1 MRLMKNVILRAKPIM
16 TPRRDH
22 LDSLAISLLLGCCLF
37 WGFQQVLIKA
47 TLPLVPPMVQGCARF
62 VGATIL
68 LMLWC
73 AWRRIPLWQSDGSLR
88 AGLLA
93 GLLFALEFVCIYPG
107 MQYTTASRLTILLY
121 TAPFWV
127 ALLLPIW
134 LKHER
139 LRPLQ
144 WVGLSLAFSGV
155 AFALRDSLA
164 AGGSWLGDVLSLA
177 AGALWGLTT
186 VVLRTTALSRVSA
199 EKLLFYQ
206 VGVSAVVLP
215 LAALA
220 MGETFSMDYPFWG
233 WSSLALQAVLG
244 AFVTFLIWMW
254 IISHYPA
261 TRVSAFSFLS
271 PLSALM
277 FGALWLGE
285 PITAD
290 LMIAL
295 AGVGLGIYLVNRRR

>member
-1 MRLMKNVILRAKPIM
+1 MRLMKNGILRAKPIM

-22 LDSLAISLLLGCCLF
+22 LDTLAISLLLGCCLF

-47 TLPLVPPMVQGCARF
+47 TLPLVPPMVQACVRF
-62 VGATIL
+62 IGATAL

-73 AWRRIPLWQSDGSLR
+73 VWRRIPLWQSDGSLR
-88 AGLLA
+88 AGLVA
-93 GLLFALEFVCIYPG
+93 GLLFAMEFVCIYSG
-107 MQYTTASRLTILLY
+107 MQHTTASRLTIMLY
-121 TAPFWV
+121 TSPFWV

-134 LKHER
+134 LKHEQ

-144 WVGLSLAFSGV
+144 WLGLGLAFAGV
-155 AFALRDSLA
+155 AFALRDRLA
-164 AGGSWLGDVLSLA
+164 GGGSWLGDALSLL
-177 AGALWGLTT
+177 AGAMWGLTT
-186 VVLRTTALSRVSA
+186 VVMRTTSLNKVSA

-206 VGVSAVVLP
+206 VGVSAVLLP
-215 LAALA
+215 VVALV
-220 MGETFSMDYPFWG
+220 MGEPFSLDYSVWG
-233 WSSLALQAVLG
+233 WSSLALQSVLG

-271 PLSALM
+271 PLSALV

>member
-1 MRLMKNVILRAKPIM
+1 M

-22 LDSLAISLLLGCCLF
+22 LDTLAISLLLGCCLF

-47 TLPLVPPMVQGCARF
+47 TLPLVPPMVQACVRF
-62 VGATIL
+62 IGATAL

-73 AWRRIPLWQSDGSLR
+73 VWRRIPLWQSDGSLR
-88 AGLLA
+88 AGLVA
-93 GLLFALEFVCIYPG
+93 GLLFAMEFVCIYSG
-107 MQYTTASRLTILLY
+107 MQHTTASRLTIMLY
-121 TAPFWV
+121 TSPFWV

-134 LKHER
+134 LKHEQ

-144 WVGLSLAFSGV
+144 WLGLGLAFAGV
-155 AFALRDSLA
+155 AFALRDRLA
-164 AGGSWLGDVLSLA
+164 GGGSWLGDALSLL
-177 AGALWGLTT
+177 AGAMWGLTT
-186 VVLRTTALSRVSA
+186 VVMRTTSLNKVSA

-206 VGVSAVVLP
+206 VGVSAVLLP
-215 LAALA
+215 VVALV
-220 MGETFSMDYPFWG
+220 MGEPFSLDYSVWG
-233 WSSLALQAVLG
+233 WSSLALQAALG

-271 PLSALM
+271 PLSALV

-285 PITAD
+285 PVTPD

-295 AGVGLGIYLVNRRR
+295 AGVALGIYLVNRRR

>member
-1 MRLMKNVILRAKPIM
+1 M

-22 LDSLAISLLLGCCLF
+22 LDTLAISLLLGCCIF

-47 TLPLVPPMVQGCARF
+47 TLPLVPPMVQACVRF
-62 VGATIL
+62 MGATLL

-88 AGLLA
+88 AGLVA

-107 MQYTTASRLTILLY
+107 MQYTTASRLTIMLY

-144 WVGLSLAFSGV
+144 WVGLAVAFSGV
-155 AFALRDSLA
+155 AFALRDSLSSV
-164 AGGSWLGDVLSLA
+164 GSWLGDALSLA
-177 AGALWGLTT
+177 AGAMWGLTT

-215 LAALA
+215 LVALA
-220 MGETFSMDYPFWG
+220 MGEPFSLNYSMWG

-271 PLSALM
+271 PVSALVV
-277 FGALWLGE
+277 GAFWLGE

-295 AGVGLGIYLVNRRR
+295 AGVALGIYLVNRRR

>member
-1 MRLMKNVILRAKPIM
+1 
-16 TPRRDH
+16 
-22 LDSLAISLLLGCCLF
+22 
-37 WGFQQVLIKA
+37 
-47 TLPLVPPMVQGCARF
+47 
-62 VGATIL
+62 
-68 LMLWC
+68 
-73 AWRRIPLWQSDGSLR
+73 LWQSDGSLR

>member
-1 MRLMKNVILRAKPIM
+1 M
-16 TPRRDH
+16 TPRREH

-47 TLPLVPPMVQGCARF
+47 TLPLVPPMVQGCIRF
-62 VGATIL
+62 IGAAAL

-73 AWRRIPLWQSDGSLR
+73 VWRRIPLWQPDGSLR
-88 AGLLA
+88 AGLVA
-93 GLLFALEFVCIYPG
+93 GLLFALEFVCIYTG
-107 MQYTTASRLTILLY
+107 MQHTTASRLTILLY

-127 ALLLPIW
+127 ALLLPLW

-155 AFALRDSLA
+155 AFALRDSLSS
-164 AGGSWLGDVLSLA
+164 GGSWLGDALSLA
-177 AGALWGLTT
+177 AGAAWGLTT

-206 VGVSAVVLP
+206 VGVSAAVLP
-215 LAALA
+215 LVAGA
-220 MGETFSMDYPFWG
+220 MGESFTLDYSLLG
-233 WSSLALQAVLG
+233 WSSLVLQAALG

-254 IISHYPA
+254 MISHYPA

-271 PLSALM
+271 PLSALV

-285 PITAD
+285 PITPD
-290 LMIAL
+290 LMIAM

>member
-1 MRLMKNVILRAKPIM
+1 M
-16 TPRRDH
+16 TPRREH

-47 TLPLVPPMVQGCARF
+47 TLPLVPPMVQGCIRF
-62 VGATIL
+62 IGATAL

-73 AWRRIPLWQSDGSLR
+73 VWRRIPLWQPDGSLR
-88 AGLLA
+88 AGLVA
-93 GLLFALEFVCIYPG
+93 GLLFALEFVCIYTG
-107 MQYTTASRLTILLY
+107 MQHTTASRLTILLY

-127 ALLLPIW
+127 ALLLPLW

-155 AFALRDSLA
+155 AFALRDSLSS
-164 AGGSWLGDVLSLA
+164 GGSWLGDALSLA
-177 AGALWGLTT
+177 AGAAWGLTT
-186 VVLRTTALSRVSA
+186 VVLRTTALIRVSA

-215 LAALA
+215 LVAGAV
-220 MGETFSMDYPFWG
+220 GESFTLDYSLLG
-233 WSSLALQAVLG
+233 WSSLVLQAALG

-254 IISHYPA
+254 MISHYPA

-271 PLSALM
+271 PLSALV

-285 PITAD
+285 PITPD
-290 LMIAL
+290 LMIAM

>member
-1 MRLMKNVILRAKPIM
+1 M
-16 TPRRDH
+16 TPRREH

-47 TLPLVPPMVQGCARF
+47 TLPLGPPMVQGCVRF
-62 VGATIL
+62 IGATAL

-73 AWRRIPLWQSDGSLR
+73 VWRRIPLWQPDGSLR
-88 AGLLA
+88 AGLVA
-93 GLLFALEFVCIYPG
+93 GLLFALEFVCIYTG
-107 MQYTTASRLTILLY
+107 MQHTTASRLTIMLY
-121 TAPFWV
+121 NAPFWV
-127 ALLLPIW
+127 ALLLPLW

-155 AFALRDSLA
+155 AFALRDSLSS
-164 AGGSWLGDVLSLA
+164 GGSWLGDALSLA
-177 AGALWGLTT
+177 AGAAWGLTT

-206 VGVSAVVLP
+206 VGVSAAVLP
-215 LAALA
+215 LVAGA
-220 MGETFSMDYPFWG
+220 MGESFTLDYSLLG
-233 WSSLALQAVLG
+233 WSSLVLQAALG

-254 IISHYPA
+254 MISHYPA

-271 PLSALM
+271 PLSALV
-277 FGALWLGE
+277 FGELWLGE
-285 PITAD
+285 PITPD
-290 LMIAL
+290 LMIAM

>member
-1 MRLMKNVILRAKPIM
+1 M
-16 TPRRDH
+16 TPRREH

>member
-1 MRLMKNVILRAKPIM
+1 M
-16 TPRRDH
+16 TPRREH

-47 TLPLVPPMVQGCARF
+47 TLPLVPPMVQGCVRF
-62 VGATIL
+62 IGATAL

-73 AWRRIPLWQSDGSLR
+73 VWRRIPLWQPDGSLR
-88 AGLLA
+88 AGLVA
-93 GLLFALEFVCIYPG
+93 GLLFALEFVCIYTG
-107 MQYTTASRLTILLY
+107 MQHTTASRLTIMLY

-127 ALLLPIW
+127 ALLLPLW

-155 AFALRDSLA
+155 AFALRDSLSS
-164 AGGSWLGDVLSLA
+164 GGSWLGDALSLA
-177 AGALWGLTT
+177 AGAAWGLTT
-186 VVLRTTALSRVSA
+186 VVLRTTALIRVSA

-215 LAALA
+215 LVAGAV
-220 MGETFSMDYPFWG
+220 GESFTLDYSLLG
-233 WSSLALQAVLG
+233 WSSLVLQAALG

-254 IISHYPA
+254 MISHYPA

-271 PLSALM
+271 PLSALV

-285 PITAD
+285 PITPD
-290 LMIAL
+290 LMIAM

>member
-1 MRLMKNVILRAKPIM
+1 MKNGILRAKPIM
-16 TPRRDH
+16 TPRREH

-47 TLPLVPPMVQGCARF
+47 TLPWVPPMVQGCARF
-62 VGATIL
+62 IGATVL

-73 AWRRIPLWQSDGSLR
+73 AWRRIPLWQRDGSLR

-107 MQYTTASRLTILLY
+107 MQYTTASRLTIMLY

-127 ALLLPIW
+127 AVLIPIW
-134 LKHER
+134 IKHER

-144 WVGLSLAFSGV
+144 WLGLAMAFCGV

-164 AGGSWLGDVLSLA
+164 SGGSWLGDALSLA

-206 VGVSAVVLP
+206 VGVSAVLLP
-215 LAALA
+215 LVALG
-220 MGETFSMDYPFWG
+220 MGESFTLDYSAWG
-233 WSSLALQAVLG
+233 WTSLLVQASLG

-277 FGALWLGE
+277 FGALWLAE

-295 AGVGLGIYLVNRRR
+295 VGVALGIYLVNRRG

>member
-1 MRLMKNVILRAKPIM
+1 M
-16 TPRRDH
+16 TPRREH

-47 TLPLVPPMVQGCARF
+47 TLPLVPPMVQGCIRF
-62 VGATIL
+62 IGATAL

-73 AWRRIPLWQSDGSLR
+73 VWRRIPLWQSDGSLR
-88 AGLLA
+88 AGLVA
-93 GLLFALEFVCIYPG
+93 GLLFALEFVCIYTG
-107 MQYTTASRLTILLY
+107 MQHTTASRLTILLY

-127 ALLLPIW
+127 ALLLPLW

-155 AFALRDSLA
+155 AFALRDSLSS
-164 AGGSWLGDVLSLA
+164 GGSWLGDALSLA
-177 AGALWGLTT
+177 AGASWGLTT

-206 VGVSAVVLP
+206 VGVSAGVLP
-215 LAALA
+215 LVAGAV
-220 MGETFSMDYPFWG
+220 GESFTLDYSLLG
-233 WSSLALQAVLG
+233 WSSLVLQAALG

-254 IISHYPA
+254 MISHYPA

-271 PLSALM
+271 PLSALV

-285 PITAD
+285 PITPD
-290 LMIAL
+290 LMIAM

>member
-1 MRLMKNVILRAKPIM
+1 M
-16 TPRRDH
+16 TPRREH

-47 TLPLVPPMVQGCARF
+47 TLPLVPPMVQGCIRF
-62 VGATIL
+62 IGATAL

-73 AWRRIPLWQSDGSLR
+73 VWRRIPLWQPDGSLR
-88 AGLLA
+88 AGLVA
-93 GLLFALEFVCIYPG
+93 GLLFALEFVCIYTG
-107 MQYTTASRLTILLY
+107 MQHTTASRLTILLY

-127 ALLLPIW
+127 ALLLPLW

-155 AFALRDSLA
+155 AFALRDSLSS
-164 AGGSWLGDVLSLA
+164 GGSWLGDALSLA
-177 AGALWGLTT
+177 AGAAWGLTT

-206 VGVSAVVLP
+206 VGVSAAVLP
-215 LAALA
+215 LVAGAV
-220 MGETFSMDYPFWG
+220 GESFTLDYSLLG
-233 WSSLALQAVLG
+233 WSSLVLQAALG

-254 IISHYPA
+254 MISHYPA

-271 PLSALM
+271 PLSALV

-285 PITAD
+285 PITPD
-290 LMIAL
+290 LMIAM

>member
-1 MRLMKNVILRAKPIM
+1 M
-16 TPRRDH
+16 TPRREH

-47 TLPLVPPMVQGCARF
+47 TLPLVPPMVQGCVRF
-62 VGATIL
+62 IGATAL

-73 AWRRIPLWQSDGSLR
+73 VWRRIPLWQPDGSLR
-88 AGLLA
+88 AGLVA
-93 GLLFALEFVCIYPG
+93 GLLFALEFVCIYTG
-107 MQYTTASRLTILLY
+107 MQHTTASRLTIMLY

-127 ALLLPIW
+127 ALLLPLW

-155 AFALRDSLA
+155 AFALRDSLSS
-164 AGGSWLGDVLSLA
+164 GGSWLGDALSLA
-177 AGALWGLTT
+177 AGAAWGLTT
-186 VVLRTTALSRVSA
+186 VVLRTTALIRVSA

-206 VGVSAVVLP
+206 VGVSAAVLP
-215 LAALA
+215 LVAGA
-220 MGETFSMDYPFWG
+220 MGESFTLDYSLLG
-233 WSSLALQAVLG
+233 WSSLVLQAALG

-254 IISHYPA
+254 MISHYPA

-271 PLSALM
+271 PLSALV

-285 PITAD
+285 PITPD
-290 LMIAL
+290 LMIAM

>member
-1 MRLMKNVILRAKPIM
+1 MRLMKNGILRAKPIM

-22 LDSLAISLLLGCCLF
+22 LDTLAISLLLGCCLF

-47 TLPLVPPMVQGCARF
+47 TLPLVPPMVQACVRF
-62 VGATIL
+62 IGATAL

-73 AWRRIPLWQSDGSLR
+73 VWRRIPLWQSDGSLR
-88 AGLLA
+88 AGLVA
-93 GLLFALEFVCIYPG
+93 GLLFAMEFVCIYSG
-107 MQYTTASRLTILLY
+107 MQHTTASRLTIMLY
-121 TAPFWV
+121 TSPFWV

-134 LKHER
+134 LKHEQ

-144 WVGLSLAFSGV
+144 WLGLGLAFAGV
-155 AFALRDSLA
+155 AFALRDRLA
-164 AGGSWLGDVLSLA
+164 GGGSWLGDALSLL
-177 AGALWGLTT
+177 AGAMWGLTT
-186 VVLRTTALSRVSA
+186 VVMRTTSLNKVSA

-206 VGVSAVVLP
+206 VGVSAVLLP
-215 LAALA
+215 VVALV
-220 MGETFSMDYPFWG
+220 MGEPFSLDYSVWG
-233 WSSLALQAVLG
+233 WSSLALQAALG

-271 PLSALM
+271 PLSALV

-285 PITAD
+285 PVTPD

-295 AGVGLGIYLVNRRR
+295 AGVALGIYLVNRRR

>member
-1 MRLMKNVILRAKPIM
+1 M

-22 LDSLAISLLLGCCLF
+22 LDTLAISLLLGCCLF

-47 TLPLVPPMVQGCARF
+47 TLPLVPPLVQGCARF
-62 VGATIL
+62 IGATLL

-88 AGLLA
+88 AGLVA

-107 MQYTTASRLTILLY
+107 MQYTTASRLTIMLY

-164 AGGSWLGDVLSLA
+164 SGGSWLGDALSLA
-177 AGALWGLTT
+177 AGAMWGLTT
-186 VVLRTTALSRVSA
+186 VVLRTTALTRVSA

-215 LAALA
+215 LVALA
-220 MGETFSMDYPFWG
+220 MGESFSLDYPAWG
-233 WSSLALQAVLG
+233 WSSLVLQAALG

-271 PLSALM
+271 PLSALV

-285 PITAD
+285 PVTPD

-295 AGVGLGIYLVNRRR
+295 AGVALGIYLVNRRR

>member
-1 MRLMKNVILRAKPIM
+1 M
-16 TPRRDH
+16 TPRREH

-47 TLPLVPPMVQGCARF
+47 TLPLVPPMVQGCIRF
-62 VGATIL
+62 IGATAL

-73 AWRRIPLWQSDGSLR
+73 VWRRIPLWQPDGSLR
-88 AGLLA
+88 AGLVA
-93 GLLFALEFVCIYPG
+93 GLLFALEFVCIYTG
-107 MQYTTASRLTILLY
+107 MQHTTASRLTILLY

-127 ALLLPIW
+127 ALLLPLW

-155 AFALRDSLA
+155 AFALRDSLSS
-164 AGGSWLGDVLSLA
+164 GGSWLGDALSLA
-177 AGALWGLTT
+177 AGAAWGLTT

-206 VGVSAVVLP
+206 VGVSAGVLP
-215 LAALA
+215 LVARA
-220 MGETFSMDYPFWG
+220 MGESFTLDYSLLG
-233 WSSLALQAVLG
+233 WSSLVLQAALG

-254 IISHYPA
+254 MISHYPA

-271 PLSALM
+271 PLSALV

-285 PITAD
+285 PITPD
-290 LMIAL
+290 LMIAM

>member
-1 MRLMKNVILRAKPIM
+1 M

-47 TLPLVPPMVQGCARF
+47 TLPLVPPMVQACARF
-62 VGATIL
+62 GGATVL

-73 AWRRIPLWQSDGSLR
+73 AWRRIPLWQSDGSLG

-107 MQYTTASRLTILLY
+107 MQYTTASRLTIMLY

-144 WVGLSLAFSGV
+144 WVGLALAFSGV
-155 AFALRDSLA
+155 AFALRDSLTGA
-164 AGGSWLGDVLSLA
+164 SSWVGDALSLT
-177 AGALWGLTT
+177 AGAMWGLTT

-206 VGVSAVVLP
+206 VGVSAVLLP
-215 LAALA
+215 LAAWM
-220 MGETFSMDYPFWG
+220 MGESLSLDYPALG
-233 WSSLALQAVLG
+233 WMSLAVQASLG
-244 AFVTFLIWMW
+244 AFLTFLIWMW
-254 IISHYPA
+254 IISRYPA
-261 TRVSAFSFLS
+261 TQVSAFAFLS

-285 PITAD
+285 PITVD

-295 AGVGLGIYLVNRRR
+295 VGVALGIFLVNRRR

>member
-1 MRLMKNVILRAKPIM
+1 M
-16 TPRRDH
+16 TPRREH

-47 TLPLVPPMVQGCARF
+47 TLPLVPPMVQGCIRF
-62 VGATIL
+62 IGATAL

-73 AWRRIPLWQSDGSLR
+73 VWRRIPLWQPDGSLR
-88 AGLLA
+88 AGLVA
-93 GLLFALEFVCIYPG
+93 GLLFALEFVCIYTG
-107 MQYTTASRLTILLY
+107 MQHTTASRLTILLY

-127 ALLLPIW
+127 ALLLPLW

-155 AFALRDSLA
+155 AFALRDSLSS
-164 AGGSWLGDVLSLA
+164 GGSWLGDALSLA
-177 AGALWGLTT
+177 AGAAWGLTT

-206 VGVSAVVLP
+206 VGVSAGVLP
-215 LAALA
+215 LVAGA
-220 MGETFSMDYPFWG
+220 MGESFTLDYSLLG
-233 WSSLALQAVLG
+233 WSSLVLQAALG

-254 IISHYPA
+254 MISHYPA

-271 PLSALM
+271 PLSALV

-285 PITAD
+285 PITPD
-290 LMIAL
+290 LMIAM

>member
-1 MRLMKNVILRAKPIM
+1 M
-16 TPRRDH
+16 TLRRDH
-22 LDSLAISLLLGCCLF
+22 LDSLAISLLLVCCLF

-47 TLPLVPPMVQGCARF
+47 TLPWVPPMVQGCARF
-62 VGATIL
+62 IGATVL

-73 AWRRIPLWQSDGSLR
+73 AWRRIPLWERDGSLR

-107 MQYTTASRLTILLY
+107 MQYTTASRLTIMLY

-127 ALLLPIW
+127 AVLIPIW
-134 LKHER
+134 IKHER

-144 WVGLSLAFSGV
+144 WLGLATAFCGV
-155 AFALRDSLA
+155 AFALRDSLTS
-164 AGGSWLGDVLSLA
+164 GGSWLGDALSLA

-206 VGVSAVVLP
+206 VGVSAVLLP
-215 LAALA
+215 LVALG
-220 MGETFSMDYPFWG
+220 MGESFTLDYSAWG
-233 WSSLALQAVLG
+233 WTSLLVQASLG

-277 FGALWLGE
+277 FGALWLAE
-285 PITAD
+285 PITSD

-295 AGVGLGIYLVNRRR
+295 VGVALGIYLVNRRG

>member
-1 MRLMKNVILRAKPIM
+1 M
-16 TPRRDH
+16 TPRREH

-47 TLPLVPPMVQGCARF
+47 TLPLVPPMVQGCIRF
-62 VGATIL
+62 IGATAL

-73 AWRRIPLWQSDGSLR
+73 VWRRIPLWQPDGSLR
-88 AGLLA
+88 AGLVA
-93 GLLFALEFVCIYPG
+93 GLLFALEFVCIYTG
-107 MQYTTASRLTILLY
+107 MQHTTASRLTILLY

-127 ALLLPIW
+127 ALLLPLW

-155 AFALRDSLA
+155 AFALRDSLSS
-164 AGGSWLGDVLSLA
+164 GGSWLGDALSLA
-177 AGALWGLTT
+177 AGAVWGLTT

-206 VGVSAVVLP
+206 VGVSAAVLP
-215 LAALA
+215 LVAGA
-220 MGETFSMDYPFWG
+220 MGESFTLDYSLLG
-233 WSSLALQAVLG
+233 WSSLVLQAALG

-254 IISHYPA
+254 MISHYPA

-271 PLSALM
+271 PLSALV

-285 PITAD
+285 PITPD
-290 LMIAL
+290 LMIAM

>member
-1 MRLMKNVILRAKPIM
+1 MKNGILRAKPIM
-16 TPRRDH
+16 TLRRDH
-22 LDSLAISLLLGCCLF
+22 LDSLAISLLLVCCLF

-47 TLPLVPPMVQGCARF
+47 TLPWVPPMVQGCARF
-62 VGATIL
+62 IGATVL

-73 AWRRIPLWQSDGSLR
+73 AWRRIPLWERDGSLR

-107 MQYTTASRLTILLY
+107 MQYTTASRLTIMLY

-127 ALLLPIW
+127 AVLIPIW
-134 LKHER
+134 IKHER

-144 WVGLSLAFSGV
+144 WLGLATAFCGV
-155 AFALRDSLA
+155 AFALRDSLTS
-164 AGGSWLGDVLSLA
+164 GGSWLGDALSLA

-206 VGVSAVVLP
+206 VGVSAVLLP
-215 LAALA
+215 LVALG
-220 MGETFSMDYPFWG
+220 MGESFTLDYSAWG
-233 WSSLALQAVLG
+233 WTSLLVQASLG

-277 FGALWLGE
+277 FGALWLAE
-285 PITAD
+285 PITSD

-295 AGVGLGIYLVNRRR
+295 VGVALGIYLVNRRG

>member
-1 MRLMKNVILRAKPIM
+1 M
-16 TPRRDH
+16 TPRREH

-47 TLPLVPPMVQGCARF
+47 TLPLVPPMVQGCIRF
-62 VGATIL
+62 IGATAL

-73 AWRRIPLWQSDGSLR
+73 VWRRIPLWQSDGSLR
-88 AGLLA
+88 AGLVA
-93 GLLFALEFVCIYPG
+93 GLLFALEFVCIYTG
-107 MQYTTASRLTILLY
+107 MQHTTASRLTILLY

-127 ALLLPIW
+127 ALLLPLW

-155 AFALRDSLA
+155 AFALRDSLSS
-164 AGGSWLGDVLSLA
+164 GGSWLGDALSLA
-177 AGALWGLTT
+177 AGAAWGLTT

-215 LAALA
+215 LVAGAV
-220 MGETFSMDYPFWG
+220 GESFTLDYSLLG
-233 WSSLALQAVLG
+233 WSSLVLQAALG

-254 IISHYPA
+254 MISHYPA

-271 PLSALM
+271 PLSALV

-285 PITAD
+285 PITPD
-290 LMIAL
+290 LMIAM

>member
-1 MRLMKNVILRAKPIM
+1 M
-16 TPRRDH
+16 TPRREH

-47 TLPLVPPMVQGCARF
+47 TLPLVPPMVQGCIRF
-62 VGATIL
+62 IGATAL

-73 AWRRIPLWQSDGSLR
+73 VWRRIPLWQPDGSLR
-88 AGLLA
+88 AGLVA
-93 GLLFALEFVCIYPG
+93 GLLFALEFVCIYTG
-107 MQYTTASRLTILLY
+107 MQHTTASRLTIMLY

-127 ALLLPIW
+127 ALLLPLW

-155 AFALRDSLA
+155 AFALRDSLSS
-164 AGGSWLGDVLSLA
+164 GGSWLGDALSLA
-177 AGALWGLTT
+177 AGAAWGLTT

-206 VGVSAVVLP
+206 VGVSAAVLP
-215 LAALA
+215 LVAGA
-220 MGETFSMDYPFWG
+220 MGESFTLDYSLLG
-233 WSSLALQAVLG
+233 WSSLVLQAALG

-254 IISHYPA
+254 MISHYPA

-271 PLSALM
+271 PLSALV

-285 PITAD
+285 PITPD
-290 LMIAL
+290 LMIAM

>member
-1 MRLMKNVILRAKPIM
+1 MKNGILKAKPIM

-22 LDSLAISLLLGCCLF
+22 LDTLAISLLLGCCVF

-47 TLPLVPPMVQGCARF
+47 TLPLVPPMVQACVRF
-62 VGATIL
+62 IGATLL

-73 AWRRIPLWQSDGSLR
+73 AWRRIPLWESDGSLR
-88 AGLLA
+88 AGLVA

-107 MQYTTASRLTILLY
+107 MQYTTASRLTIMLY

-139 LRPLQ
+139 LRALQ
-144 WVGLSLAFSGV
+144 WAGLALAFSGV
-155 AFALRDSLA
+155 AFALRDSLSS
-164 AGGSWLGDVLSLA
+164 GGSWLGDALSLA
-177 AGALWGLTT
+177 AGAMWGLTT
-186 VVLRTTALSRVSA
+186 VVLRTTALTRVSA

-206 VGVSAVVLP
+206 VGVSAVMLP
-215 LAALA
+215 LVALA
-220 MGETFSMDYPFWG
+220 MGEPFSMNYPMWG

-271 PLSALM
+271 PVSALVV
-277 FGALWLGE
+277 GAFWLGE

-295 AGVGLGIYLVNRRR
+295 AGVALGIYLVNRRR

>member
-1 MRLMKNVILRAKPIM
+1 M

-47 TLPLVPPMVQGCARF
+47 TLPLVPPLVQGCVRF
-62 VGATIL
+62 IGATVL

-73 AWRRIPLWQSDGSLR
+73 AWRRIPLWEADGSLR
-88 AGLLA
+88 AGLVA

-107 MQYTTASRLTILLY
+107 MQYTTASRLTIMLY

-164 AGGSWLGDVLSLA
+164 AGGSWLGDALSLA
-177 AGALWGLTT
+177 AGAMWGLTT

-215 LAALA
+215 LVALA
-220 MGETFSMDYPFWG
+220 MGVPFSLDYSFWG
-233 WSSLALQAVLG
+233 WSSLALQAALG

-271 PLSALM
+271 PLSALA

-295 AGVGLGIYLVNRRR
+295 VGVGLGIYLVNRRR

>member
-1 MRLMKNVILRAKPIM
+1 M
-16 TPRRDH
+16 TPRREH

-47 TLPLVPPMVQGCARF
+47 TLPLVPPMVQACVRF
-62 VGATIL
+62 IGATAL

-88 AGLLA
+88 AGLVA
-93 GLLFALEFVCIYPG
+93 GLLFALEFLCIYPG
-107 MQYTTASRLTILLY
+107 MQYTTASRLTIMLY

-155 AFALRDSLA
+155 AFALRDSLSS
-164 AGGSWLGDVLSLA
+164 GGSWLGDALSLA
-177 AGALWGLTT
+177 AGAAWGLTT

-215 LAALA
+215 PVALM
-220 MGETFSMDYPFWG
+220 MGEPFSMDYPVLG
-233 WSSLALQAVLG
+233 WASLTLQAALG

-254 IISHYPA
+254 MISRYPA

-271 PLSALM
+271 PLSALV

-290 LMIAL
+290 LMLAL
-295 AGVGLGIYLVNRRR
+295 VGVGLGIYLVNRRR

>member
-1 MRLMKNVILRAKPIM
+1 M
-16 TPRRDH
+16 TPRREH

-47 TLPLVPPMVQGCARF
+47 TLPLVPPMVQGCVRF
-62 VGATIL
+62 IGATAL

-73 AWRRIPLWQSDGSLR
+73 VWRRIPLWQPDGSLR
-88 AGLLA
+88 AGLVA
-93 GLLFALEFVCIYPG
+93 GLLFALEFVCIYTG
-107 MQYTTASRLTILLY
+107 MQHTTASRLTIMLY

-127 ALLLPIW
+127 ALLLPLW
-134 LKHER
+134 LKPER

-155 AFALRDSLA
+155 AFALRDSLSS
-164 AGGSWLGDVLSLA
+164 GGSWLGDALSLA
-177 AGALWGLTT
+177 AGAAWGLTT

-206 VGVSAVVLP
+206 VGVSAAVLP
-215 LAALA
+215 LVAGA
-220 MGETFSMDYPFWG
+220 MGESFTLDYSLLG
-233 WSSLALQAVLG
+233 WSSLVLQAALG

-254 IISHYPA
+254 MISHYPA

-271 PLSALM
+271 PLSALV

-285 PITAD
+285 PITPD
-290 LMIAL
+290 LMIAM

>member
-1 MRLMKNVILRAKPIM
+1 M

-47 TLPLVPPMVQGCARF
+47 TLPWVAPMVQACARF
-62 VGATIL
+62 IGATVL

-73 AWRRIPLWQSDGSLR
+73 AWRRIPLWQRDGSLR

-107 MQYTTASRLTILLY
+107 MQHTTASRLTIMLY

-139 LRPLQ
+139 LRVHQ
-144 WVGLSLAFSGV
+144 WLGLGIAFSGV
-155 AFALRDSLA
+155 AFALRDSLSS
-164 AGGSWLGDVLSLA
+164 GGSWLGDALSLA
-177 AGALWGLTT
+177 AGAMWGLTT

-206 VGVSAVVLP
+206 VGVSALLLP
-215 LAALA
+215 LVAVG
-220 MGETFSMDYPFWG
+220 MGETFTLDYSVWG
-233 WSSLALQAVLG
+233 WSSLLVQASLG

-277 FGALWLGE
+277 FGAWWLGE
-285 PITAD
+285 PVTVD
-290 LMIAL
+290 LVIAL
-295 AGVGLGIYLVNRRR
+295 VGVGLGIYLVNRRTT

>member
-1 MRLMKNVILRAKPIM
+1 M
-16 TPRRDH
+16 TPRREH
-22 LDSLAISLLLGCCLF
+22 LDSLAISLLLACCLF

-47 TLPLVPPMVQGCARF
+47 TLPLVPPMVQGCVRF
-62 VGATIL
+62 LGATVL

-73 AWRRIPLWQSDGSLR
+73 VWRRIPLWQSDGSLG
-88 AGLLA
+88 AGVVA
-93 GLLFALEFVCIYPG
+93 GLLFALEFVCIYTG
-107 MQYTTASRLTILLY
+107 MQVTTASRLTIMLY
-121 TAPFWV
+121 TAPFWL

-155 AFALRDSLA
+155 AFALRDSLS
-164 AGGSWLGDVLSLA
+164 AGGSWLGDVLSLS
-177 AGALWGLTT
+177 AGAAWGLTT

-206 VGVSAVVLP
+206 VGVSAAVLP
-215 LAALA
+215 LVALA
-220 MGETFSMDYPFWG
+220 MGESFTLDYPLLG
-233 WSSLALQAVLG
+233 WASLALQAALG

-254 IISHYPA
+254 MISHYPA
-261 TRVSAFSFLS
+261 TQVSAFSFLS
-271 PLSALM
+271 PLSALI

-285 PITAD
+285 PMTAD
-290 LMIAL
+290 LMMAM

>member
-1 MRLMKNVILRAKPIM
+1 M
-16 TPRRDH
+16 TPRREH

-47 TLPLVPPMVQGCARF
+47 TLPLVPPMVQGCIRF
-62 VGATIL
+62 IGATAL
-68 LMLWC
+68 LMMWC
-73 AWRRIPLWQSDGSLR
+73 AWRRIPLWQPDGSLR
-88 AGLLA
+88 AGLVA
-93 GLLFALEFVCIYPG
+93 GLLFALEFVCIYTG
-107 MQYTTASRLTILLY
+107 MQHTTASRLTILLY

-127 ALLLPIW
+127 ALLLPLW

-155 AFALRDSLA
+155 AFALRDSLSS
-164 AGGSWLGDVLSLA
+164 GGSWLGDALSLA
-177 AGALWGLTT
+177 AGAAWGLTT

-206 VGVSAVVLP
+206 VGVSAGVLP
-215 LAALA
+215 LVAGA
-220 MGETFSMDYPFWG
+220 MGESFTLDYSLLG
-233 WSSLALQAVLG
+233 WSSLVLQAALG

-254 IISHYPA
+254 MISHYPA

-271 PLSALM
+271 PLSALV

-285 PITAD
+285 PITPD
-290 LMIAL
+290 LMIAM

>member
-1 MRLMKNVILRAKPIM
+1 M
-16 TPRRDH
+16 TSRRDH
-22 LDSLAISLLLGCCLF
+22 LDTLAISLLLGCCLF

-47 TLPLVPPMVQGCARF
+47 TLPLVPPMVQACVRF
-62 VGATIL
+62 IGATAL

-73 AWRRIPLWQSDGSLR
+73 VWRRIPLWQSDGSLR
-88 AGLLA
+88 AGLVA
-93 GLLFALEFVCIYPG
+93 GLLFAMEFVCIYSG
-107 MQYTTASRLTILLY
+107 MQHTTASRLTIMLY
-121 TAPFWV
+121 TSPFWV

-134 LKHER
+134 LKHEQ

-144 WVGLSLAFSGV
+144 WLGLGLAFAGV
-155 AFALRDSLA
+155 AFALRDRLA
-164 AGGSWLGDVLSLA
+164 GGGSWLGDALSLL
-177 AGALWGLTT
+177 AGAMWGLTT
-186 VVLRTTALSRVSA
+186 VVMRTTSLNKVSA

-206 VGVSAVVLP
+206 VGVSAVLLP
-215 LAALA
+215 VVALV
-220 MGETFSMDYPFWG
+220 MGEPFSLDYSVWG
-233 WSSLALQAVLG
+233 WSSLALQSVLG

-271 PLSALM
+271 PLSALV

>member
-1 MRLMKNVILRAKPIM
+1 M
-16 TPRRDH
+16 TPRREH
-22 LDSLAISLLLGCCLF
+22 LDSLAISLLLACCLF

-47 TLPLVPPMVQGCARF
+47 TLPLVPPMVQGCVRF
-62 VGATIL
+62 LGATVL

-73 AWRRIPLWQSDGSLR
+73 VWRRIPLWQSDGSLG
-88 AGLLA
+88 AGVVA
-93 GLLFALEFVCIYPG
+93 GLLFALEFVCIYTG
-107 MQYTTASRLTILLY
+107 MQVTTASRLTIMLY
-121 TAPFWV
+121 TAPFWL

-155 AFALRDSLA
+155 AFALRDSLS
-164 AGGSWLGDVLSLA
+164 AGGSWLGDVLSLS
-177 AGALWGLTT
+177 AGAAWGLTT

-206 VGVSAVVLP
+206 VGVSAAVLP
-215 LAALA
+215 LVALA
-220 MGETFSMDYPFWG
+220 MGESFTMDYPLLG
-233 WSSLALQAVLG
+233 WASLALQSALG

-254 IISHYPA
+254 MISHYPA
-261 TRVSAFSFLS
+261 TQVSAFSFLS
-271 PLSALM
+271 PLSALV

-285 PITAD
+285 PVTAD
-290 LMIAL
+290 LIIAMV
-295 AGVGLGIYLVNRRR
+295 GVGLGIYLVNRRR